1 MRRSQ
6 KGCCLRACLR
16 TASDEWNVL
25 PQPGW
30 RQSNTTIVSAA
41 GSWGSEA
48 AGGFAPFDCGRNAG
62 CLLLSVGE
70 RSVDCVSTR
79 TGWVAE
85 WEPAGCWLLSG
96 RLSGRKR
103 KSGCGGLSLSCAR
116 LALVLRY
123 DADV

>member
-1 MRRSQ
+1 M
-6 KGCCLRACLR
+6 RACLR

-48 AGGFAPFDCGRNAG
+48 AGGFAPFDWGRNAG

-103 KSGCGGLSLSCAR
+103 KSGCGGLSLSAACCAR